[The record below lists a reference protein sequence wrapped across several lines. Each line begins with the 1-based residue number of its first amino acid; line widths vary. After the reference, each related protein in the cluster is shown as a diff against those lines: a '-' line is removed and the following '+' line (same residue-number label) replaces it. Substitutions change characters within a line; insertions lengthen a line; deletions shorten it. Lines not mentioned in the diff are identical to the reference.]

1 MGRVLALQ
9 HVWDDPLGCLGEL
22 LQEHQ
27 IDCEVVNVEE
37 APIPDPGG
45 YDALIVLG
53 GPQHVPAED
62 KYPYLVP
69 EKALI
74 RKAVEQDVPLLGICL
89 GGQLLAHA
97 LGAEVRRH
105 SMIELGFF
113 EVQLTD
119 EGLTDPLFQGLPDHQ
134 QIFHWHVDV
143 FDIPTGG
150 VRLATS
156 ENAPNQA
163 FRYGR
168 RAYGLQYHI
177 EVTPDMFHTWLQ
189 YLPHDQEVVD
199 TLGSDIADRIEREQS
214 VCYPTYRDHT
224 RIVFENFLKISGLR

>member
-1 MGRVLALQ
+1 MRRVLALQ
-9 HVWDDPLGCLGEL
+9 HVWDDPLGYLGEI
-22 LQEHQ
+22 LQEHA
-27 IDCEVVNVEE
+27 IDCEVINVEE

-53 GPQHVPAED
+53 GPQHVPADD
-62 KYPYLVP
+62 KYPYLTQ

-105 SMIELGFF
+105 HMIELGFF
-113 EVQLTD
+113 KVQLTD
-119 EGLTDPLFQGLPDHQ
+119 EGKIDPLFQGLPGHEQ
-134 QIFHWHVDV
+134 VFHWHLDV
-143 FDIPTGG
+143 FEIPSGG
-150 VRLATS
+150 VQLATS

-163 FRYGR
+163 FRFGR

-177 EVTPDMFHTWLQ
+177 ELTPDMFHTWLR
-189 YLPHDQEVVD
+189 YLPHDQEVVN
-199 TLGSDIADRIEREQS
+199 TLGPDIGERIEHEQS
-214 VCYPTYRDHT
+214 QCYPIYRDHSH
-224 RIVFENFLKISGLR
+224 IVFENFLKISGL

>member
-9 HVWDDPLGCLGEL
+9 HVWDDPLGYLGEI
-22 LQEHQ
+22 LQEHT
-27 IDCEVVNVEE
+27 IVCEVVNVEE

-53 GPQHVPAED
+53 GPQHVPAGD
-62 KYPYLVP
+62 KHPYFVQ
-69 EKALI
+69 EKILI
-74 RKAVEQDVPLLGICL
+74 RKAVEQDIPCLGICL

-105 SMIELGFF
+105 HMIELGFC

-119 EGLTDPLFQGLPDHQ
+119 EGIADPLFQGLPDRQ
-134 QIFHWHVDV
+134 QVFHWHMDV
-143 FDIPTGG
+143 FDIPAGG

-156 ENAPNQA
+156 ENALNQA

-168 RAYGLQYHI
+168 YAYGLQYHI
-177 EVTPDMFHTWLQ
+177 ELTPDMFHTWLR
-189 YLPHDQEVVD
+189 YLPHDQEVVNA
-199 TLGSDIADRIEREQS
+199 LGPDIAGRIEHEQAIY
-214 VCYPTYRDHT
+214 YPIYRDHT
-224 RIVFENFLKISGLR
+224 RIMFENFLKISGLC

>member
-1 MGRVLALQ
+1 MSRVLALQ
-9 HVWDDPLGCLGEL
+9 HVWDDPMGYLGEI
-22 LQEHQ
+22 LQEHS

-53 GPQHVPAED
+53 GPQHVPADD
-62 KYPYLVP
+62 KHPYFAQ

-105 SMIELGFF
+105 HMIELGFF

-119 EGLTDPLFQGLPDHQ
+119 EGRIDPLFQGLPDHQ
-134 QIFHWHVDV
+134 QVFHWHMDV

-150 VRLATS
+150 VQLATND
-156 ENAPNQA
+156 NALNQA
-163 FRYGR
+163 FRFGP

-177 EVTPDMFHTWLQ
+177 EVTPDIFHTWLR
-189 YLPHDQEVVD
+189 YLPHDQEVVNA
-199 TLGSDIADRIEREQS
+199 LGPDIAARIEREQPVYYS
-214 VCYPTYRDHT
+214 IYRDHS
-224 RIVFENFLKISGLR
+224 RIMFENFLKLSGLC